1 MDVRVSSPPALGGA
15 SSSESSSESPSAQRF
30 VHAHHPPDAPAASAA
45 SSDSRMFL
53 SDAAFGTA
61 AGDFGS
67 GSAVVVA
74 AAPAPRSSSRNA
86 PGGGAATRRARP
98 RRGRDTELLSPPSR
112 ADAATRGA
120 RGGPKTFRIR
130 SPEVTSPGGTDARR
144 PSVSRTRRARG
155 AGLARAAT
163 ATPLATDAPPPADI
177 SARRAVRAREAPVSL
192 NPAAWRQSAPNG
204 AKKPTPGAASWPRTR
219 REFRRCARTPF
230 SRAESSMRT
239 IDHRCCLGSSFPG
252 TRRRQSRS
260 ARTVVTRL
268 AHQHVQHVF

>member
-86 PGGGAATRRARP
+86 PGGGAATRCARP
-98 RRGRDTELLSPPSR
+98 RRGRDTGFCLRPP
-112 ADAATRGA
+112 APTRRPAA
-120 RGGPKTFRIR
+120 RGSPKTFRR
-130 SPEVTSPGGTDARR
+130 SPEVTSPGAPTRVGRAYRAPRAGHGWREPAAHRSPRMRLLRR
-144 PSVSRTRRARG
+144 TS
-155 AGLARAAT
+155 
-163 ATPLATDAPPPADI
+163 
-177 SARRAVRAREAPVSL
+177 RRAVLCAREAPFL
-192 NPAAWRQSAPNG
+192 RTLAWRQSAPNG
-204 AKKPTPGAASWPRTR
+204 AKKPAPGAASWPRTR

-239 IDHRCCLGSSFPG
+239 IDHRCCLAVSFSG
-252 TRRRQSRS
+252 TGDDIAF